1 MRSTLQ
7 PPARA
12 ASTAKLGVSARTA
25 QSTRG
30 GSPAVSASVV
40 VAITNACAICCYIAT
55 SSRKKKGAFV
65 GQSRSSIRRA
75 SEAPLHHFAPVARG
89 TREVPLMAALFRRYP
104 SRIITTLTGRC
115 DTTSVM
121 WPSPDVSSISKQSPA
136 ANDRVSPELA
146 VTRNLPAKQNNMCR
160 PGVGC
165 GWAPPQST
173 GSSRMT

>member
-7 PPARA
+7 PLARA
-12 ASTAKLGVSARTA
+12 ASTAKWGVSARTA
-25 QSTRG
+25 QRARG
-30 GSPAVSASVV
+30 GSSAVSESVV
-40 VAITNACAICCYIAT
+40 VAITNACAISCNIGT
-55 SSRKKKGAFV
+55 SSRKKKGVFV

-75 SEAPLHHFAPVARG
+75 PLKRLCTILPQSPGHPRGPVDGGA
-89 TREVPLMAALFRRYP
+89 FRRYA

-115 DTTSVM
+115 DMTSVT
-121 WPSPDVSSISKQSPA
+121 WPLPDVSSISKQSPA

-146 VTRNLPAKQNNMCR
+146 VTRNLPAKQNSMCR